1 MKVLINDVDLEL
13 TDGSTLADALQA
25 KEIEA
30 KGIAT
35 ALNGKVVPAVLRD
48 KKVLANGDKIVI
60 IKAFYGG

>member
-1 MKVLINDVDLEL
+1 MKVLINDVDLDL
-13 TDGSTLADALQA
+13 PDGATLADALQA

-48 KKVLANGDKIVI
+48 KKVLADGDKIVI